1 MVGFDLR
8 CSCFNPLSLK
18 PQATANGFAGRGAD
32 AHFSHLLP
40 MCQRWDVVDT
50 IPRLRLETYG
60 LDLWQRA
67 NCDRHFMM
75 VS

>member
-1 MVGFDLR
+1 MFQSV
-8 CSCFNPLSLK
+8 SLK
-18 PQATANGFAGRGAD
+18 PQATANGFFGRGG
-32 AHFSHLLP
+32 AHFSHLSA